1 MDPTLKHSLRLA
13 RMARMDLPPNPR
25 PRRSRRS
32 RPEAPA
38 EAAPSTHPSTHSGDR
53 AARPGRSAAD
63 RAPAR
68 PADPAP
74 PTEAQQ
80 QPPPDEEPTEQL
92 PVVRPPAF
100 ADVPPPDDPLDG
112 AADDLPGSAGEHL
125 LQLAYD
131 TREQAERFYAEQMT
145 DRLTPTMVEFV
156 GRMEMAFIATADS
169 RGEADCS
176 FRAGPPGFIRVL
188 DDKHVAYPEY
198 RGNGVMAS
206 LGNISENPH
215 IGILLIDFARDRVGL
230 HINGRAM
237 IVENDAMRAEFPD
250 LPVTEDRGRRAERW
264 VLVEVDE
271 AYIHGSK
278 HIPAMQP
285 VAADPGPEHDD
296 YFCVRASRLADARAA
311 RDTSQ
316 PKAPAA
322 DGAPDPQPA
331 NAEAAPDRKAQ
342 RANGSPAR
350 NGRPNPPETDPADGD
365 HQRSEAAGS
374 SPAPQA
380 GSAGP
385 DRGRDGRP
393 DSRPDVPGRSNGA
406 ARRRSTVAAGQSNVN
421 GS

>member
-125 LQLAYD
+125 LPLASA

-206 LGNISENPH
+206 LGNISEN
-215 IGILLIDFARDRVGL
+215 
-230 HINGRAM
+230 
-237 IVENDAMRAEFPD
+237 
-250 LPVTEDRGRRAERW
+250 
-264 VLVEVDE
+264 
-271 AYIHGSK
+271 
-278 HIPAMQP
+278 
-285 VAADPGPEHDD
+285 
-296 YFCVRASRLADARAA
+296 
-311 RDTSQ
+311 
-316 PKAPAA
+316 
-322 DGAPDPQPA
+322 
-331 NAEAAPDRKAQ
+331 
-342 RANGSPAR
+342 
-350 NGRPNPPETDPADGD
+350 
-365 HQRSEAAGS
+365 
-374 SPAPQA
+374 
-380 GSAGP
+380 
-385 DRGRDGRP
+385 
-393 DSRPDVPGRSNGA
+393 
-406 ARRRSTVAAGQSNVN
+406 
-421 GS
+421 